1 MILKVIKISL
11 SLRCVFFFE
20 DHVLFSQQDHA
31 SIGTEFYALNITF

>member
-11 SLRCVFFFE
+11 SLRCVFFE